1 MNVCQCGYPDDIQMA
16 RLVVEQMERN
26 GWFFVMEYD
35 SKDCLD
41 VAFYTESK
49 HDAGRDGNWVTG
61 KLTEAPALICLA
73 ALKAI
78 CVDPKKKGAR

>member
-1 MNVCQCGYPDDIQMA
+1 MMNAGRELMGAPYRRPTHGACCTCQTCGWPNASVCQCGYPDDIQMA
-16 RLVVEQMERN
+16 WLVVEQMERN

-49 HDAGRDGNWVTG
+49 
-61 KLTEAPALICLA
+61 
-73 ALKAI
+73 
-78 CVDPKKKGAR
+78 